1 MALFS
6 CSSFDANSNTMII
19 LQGFM
24 GNILWQP
31 ELLQH
36 LYIDHAPHSLLYNT
50 QDVGRPAGQ
59 GSKDHNTHAAVM
71 ASESVKET
79 SWIKDVALASLKE
92 RPNEGTYTHSL
103 RGA

>member
-50 QDVGRPAGQ
+50 QDVGRPADQ
-59 GSKDHNTHAAVM
+59 GSKVHSTDAAMM

-79 SWIKDVALASLKE
+79 SWI
-92 RPNEGTYTHSL
+92 
-103 RGA
+103 